1 MRSQERSRPRRP
13 SNDSIVFYL
22 FFIKDI
28 NIIKLS
34 EFISSKRKLISKK
47 LYTDRKFPRKPNL
60 NEIKGAAFYLHTY
73 KNIEGNNVDL
83 QFKERSRRV
92 KNYL

>member
-1 MRSQERSRPRRP
+1 MDTIRC
-13 SNDSIVFYL
+13 NYDG
-22 FFIKDI
+22 D
-28 NIIKLS
+28 
-34 EFISSKRKLISKK
+34 
-47 LYTDRKFPRKPNL
+47 TDRKFPRKPNF
-60 NEIKGAAFYLHTY
+60 NEIKGTFNLYTY